1 MWLDCLFTMDTSSSV
16 VYTRWAVCPAQQ
28 SYSRRHELMSL
39 SWVKL
44 IIINCGGGKKI
55 NISYNYCFI
64 NSCLRSESAGKRP
77 ARGEL
82 GSPSGV
88 SVAVWEVLSRGEEEQ
103 TDDEDA
109 QRDTGV
115 QRRAAPVARRVE
127 TFKYMPLEPGHVI
140 TPPFSN
146 LPESR
151 HDRSVPAWRKGKGLP
166 R

>member
-1 MWLDCLFTMDTSSSV
+1 M
-16 VYTRWAVCPAQQ
+16 
-28 SYSRRHELMSL
+28 
-39 SWVKL
+39 
-44 IIINCGGGKKI
+44 
-55 NISYNYCFI
+55 
-64 NSCLRSESAGKRP
+64 RSESAGKRP

-140 TPPFSN
+140 TPPPSPTC
-146 LPESR
+146 LSR
-151 HDRSVPAWRKGKGLP
+151 GTTARSRREEKVKVFRGSD
-166 R
+166 